1 MGRKS
6 KLNEKQWAEV
16 QRRLLDGE
24 AIRALAREF
33 DVSEGSI
40 RAQKSKRVETIKAV
54 AKQVVETECA
64 IKKLDFDAQCAVND
78 YASRLRSISSN
89 ILSAAHSGSIVS
101 AKMAKIAEMQ
111 AEKIN
116 EDDPMESQ
124 EQLQAISALNK
135 LGIDAASI
143 GLNLM
148 KLSAESPLL
157 KDTDKK
163 ERKSYSI
170 TLAVKDAS
178 EDAE

>member
-40 RAQKSKRVETIKAV
+40 RAQKSKRVETIKTV

-64 IKKLDFDAQCAVND
+64 IKALDFDAQCAVND

-101 AKMAKIAEMQ
+101 AKMGKIAAMQ
-111 AEKIN
+111 SELIN

-124 EQLQAISALNK
+124 EQLQAIAALNK

-148 KLSAESPLL
+148 KLSKETI
-157 KDTDKK
+157 DDVDKK
-163 ERKSYSI
+163 TDMNKTIRI
-170 TLAVKDAS
+170 IRAVKD
-178 EDAE
+178 E

>member
-64 IKKLDFDAQCAVND
+64 IKSLDFDAQCAVND
-78 YASRLRSISSN
+78 Y
-89 ILSAAHSGSIVS
+89 
-101 AKMAKIAEMQ
+101 
-111 AEKIN
+111 
-116 EDDPMESQ
+116 
-124 EQLQAISALNK
+124 
-135 LGIDAASI
+135 
-143 GLNLM
+143 
-148 KLSAESPLL
+148 
-157 KDTDKK
+157 
-163 ERKSYSI
+163 SYNF
-170 TLAVKDAS
+170 V
-178 EDAE
+178 